1 MIRKAQTGD
10 LSRMMEIYQIARQF
24 MDETGNPTQWG
35 KNYPPE
41 ELIREELADGRMY
54 VIEEDGKVHAVFYFF
69 IGPDETYQ
77 VIQDGAWLSDAPYGT
92 IHAVASDGQ
101 IHGLLS
107 RIVAYCEQTTP
118 HLRIDTH
125 RDNAIMQHVILK
137 NGFTR
142 CGVIHI
148 ASGAER
154 IAFEKV

>member
-54 VIEEDGKVHAVFYFF
+54 VIEEDGEVHAVFYFF

-77 VIQDGAWLSDAPYGT
+77 VIQDGAWLSDGALRDDSSGGERRKGT
-92 IHAVASDGQ
+92 RRS
-101 IHGLLS
+101 
-107 RIVAYCEQTTP
+107 
-118 HLRIDTH
+118 
-125 RDNAIMQHVILK
+125 
-137 NGFTR
+137 
-142 CGVIHI
+142 
-148 ASGAER
+148 ASGGGVCVVDDSASEN
-154 IAFEKV
+154 